1 MSEFVIETGI
11 PLPDRCPNKIT
22 SALRALHAAP
32 SGSSV
37 FFPGKTSD
45 TITIKIRAVDSDKW
59 ATTRTTLDGVRVW
72 RL

>member
-1 MSEFVIETGI
+1 MNDFVIETGV
-11 PLPDRCPNKIT
+11 PLPDRHPNVIK

-37 FFPGKTSD
+37 FFHGKTSD
-45 TITIKIRAVDSDKW
+45 TLSTKIRAVDSDKW